1 MSTRVS
7 LCLEQGQSANTRA
20 QQQNKARPCKKK
32 KKKSQITNRQ
42 QCKERPKISQQLNC
56 NSRHAVNNVCS
67 AESGESVFY

>member
-32 KKKSQITNRQ
+32 RKKESNYKPPTVQTSKVTLAD
-42 QCKERPKISQQLNC
+42 PKYP
-56 NSRHAVNNVCS
+56 NS
-67 AESGESVFY
+67 